1 MKKRLL
7 TLAMTMATLAASA
20 QIVIWNGDKK
30 ETGSDGGFWNRANPT
45 VVDEDGNKVM
55 KFTLKANPGG
65 WDQEHHNAAL
75 PVDDADF
82 KGLRRVTFRLKMA
95 DKRNVMV
102 QLEGKDGAYNAKR
115 IFWYDTPGEWQ
126 VMVYE
131 YSVGPEND
139 KITDTGN
146 NVLAI
151 WPYEETAD
159 GEGKTFY
166 VDDIK
171 LEGPMVN
178 GVAVRSLA
186 DNSLTSRKVEITG
199 SLSKG
204 QYQNTWDVEWHTVAY
219 DDYTTVT
226 SKISADVCFL
236 DLTGAAVSD
245 GDSPQLRTKNPNL
258 LILSPEDFYNTDN
271 VIRWDGKKN
280 TTPKMVLTDSYA
292 FYTPIDFHADA
303 VEVTRNLKAGINT
316 LCLPFYVGEA
326 EISSSCKI
334 ATYLSSTASAVNF
347 AYADHADANVPFLAT
362 AVDADAE
369 TLSFTNKG
377 VVNTP
382 VALGTTFVGIYAQ
395 QSAEN
400 YYGINAEGKFQ
411 KGGSSALV
419 KSFRAVLTSVPA
431 AAPAISLIDGDATGI
446 NMVRGEGLSVDGAE
460 ACYNLQG
467 QRVTKPAKGLYIVNG
482 KKVMFK

>member
-1 MKKRLL
+1 MRKLFLL
-7 TLAMTMATLAASA
+7 SMLFVATTGFSQVVL
-20 QIVIWNGDKK
+20 WNGDDK
-30 ETGSDGGFWNRANPT
+30 ETGSDSGFWDRAEPT
-45 VVDEDGNKVM
+45 VIEEDGNKVM
-55 KFTLKANPGG
+55 KFTLKANPSG

-75 PVDDADF
+75 PVGDADF

-95 DKRNVMV
+95 DKHNVMV
-102 QLEGKDGAYNAKR
+102 QLEGKNGAYNAKR

-171 LEGPMVN
+171 LEGPMLKD
-178 GVAVRSLA
+178 GAAIRTLA
-186 DNSLTSRKVEITG
+186 DNSLTNPQVEITG

-204 QYQNTWDVEWHTVAY
+204 QYQNTWDGGWHMEDY
-219 DDYTTVT
+219 DDYATVL

-236 DLTGAAVSD
+236 NLTGAAVSD
-245 GDSPQLRTKNPNL
+245 GNSPKLRTKNPNL
-258 LILSPEDFYNTDN
+258 LILSPKDFDNTDN
-271 VIRWDGKKN
+271 VIRWDGEKN

-334 ATYLSSTASAVNF
+334 ATYLSSTAYAVNF

-377 VVNTP
+377 VVTTP
-382 VALGTTFVGIYAQ
+382 DALGTTFVGIYAQ

>member
-178 GVAVRSLA
+178 GVAVRRLA